1 MHLWGI
7 AYKCLF
13 QESRFSMLVG
23 WPWTIFFSI
32 IFVPSNLTLL
42 HMVTPISPNFW
53 LKNPRVS
60 QDFSDFCS
68 KNHPIFRVLTLSGFA
83 GGPLNVGRRCLRDLL
98 RAQRPRGG
106 QTLWGAG
113 PARTQWMSLKK
124 DGTKNPKLAIL
135 VGFCMILYDFSGTWC
150 RFYEWDLTLPQKLGF
165 AFAWDTF

>member
-23 WPWTIFFSI
+23 WPWTIFLSI

-68 KNHPIFRVLTLSGFA
+68 KNHQISGFWPFPGSLEDPLTLDADACVTFCELSVPVVARLCEVLGLPGPSGCHWKTMEQKIR
-83 GGPLNVGRRCLRDLL
+83 N
-98 RAQRPRGG
+98 
-106 QTLWGAG
+106 
-113 PARTQWMSLKK
+113 S
-124 DGTKNPKLAIL
+124 
-135 VGFCMILYDFSGTWC
+135 
-150 RFYEWDLTLPQKLGF
+150 RFEWDF
-165 AFAWDTF
+165 VWFYMIA